1 MKPEFI
7 VLINSAGE
15 ETNMPFDQFER
26 TMDSRLRQAV
36 ASEGSIQAKCQSL
49 NSFVD
54 EESGEERLIANF
66 NAVTVDMIPQIQQ
79 LLAEGDYQ
87 GAMRV
92 TLTSN
97 FRPDSSRFIPAI
109 GEVCKLGIGTVNL
122 REEGKTGLRIVSV
135 SPLPKA
141 TTKVFS
147 VADLMANVGT
157 PNPEPATNAAPL
169 SAAAIQGMGKDE
181 LLALAQANGI
191 DVSSHLTGGG
201 AIKAAAIPTVVA
213 LLTEEL
219 V

>member
-1 MKPEFI
+1 MFPETI
-7 VLINSAGE
+7 VLINTDGS
-15 ETNMPFDQFER
+15 ER
-26 TMDSRLRQAV
+26 TMSGEQFEQIINARLRNVPQA
-36 ASEGSIQAKCQSL
+36 EGSMNAKVVSVNEYTDEETGEVRFIVGLNVVAPDQVQAIVAAIQA
-49 NSFVD
+49 
-54 EESGEERLIANF
+54 
-66 NAVTVDMIPQIQQ
+66 
-79 LLAEGDYQ
+79 GDYQ
-87 GAMRV
+87 AALNTSLSSNVRPNSKFIPSQGEIIKISLGMVTNREGAEVLRV
-92 TLTSN
+92 T
-97 FRPDSSRFIPAI
+97 
-109 GEVCKLGIGTVNL
+109 GM
-122 REEGKTGLRIVSV
+122 

-141 TTKVFS
+141 ATKTFS
-147 VADLMANVGT
+147 LADLLAGST